1 MAVAYK
7 VLAQSKPTANTATTL
22 YTVPTGSGNYAVV
35 STLSIC
41 NMTATSDEVRV
52 AIRPAGETLEDK
64 HYILYGIGVGPYQTQ
79 FFTIGI
85 TAASTDVITVHSLNG
100 RSNFN
105 IFGSENA

>member
-7 VLAQSKPTANTATTL
+7 VLAQAKPAADTATTL

-41 NMTATSDEVRV
+41 NVTGNTDEIRV
-52 AIRPAGETLEDK
+52 AVRPAGATLEDK
-64 HYILYGIGVGPYQTQ
+64 HYLLYGIGVGPYQTQ

-85 TAASTDVITVHSLNG
+85 TAASTDVITVYSLNG